1 MKQFILNNPTLVAV
15 MITIA
20 LVVIIAWNDPY
31 EKKKIATRKP
41 GIAPIYRDLVSITEY
56 IQTALTRRIL
66 EDIKVDIRRF
76 AILYE
81 SHEDFTDSM
90 DIIMDAFN
98 EKRAHFEDAENLILI
113 TPTYFT
119 HEKRN

>member
-1 MKQFILNNPTLVAV
+1 MKQYILNNPTLVAV
-15 MITIA
+15 MITLVLIA
-20 LVVIIAWNDPY
+20 VIAWNDPY
-31 EKKKIATRKP
+31 EKKKIAKKKP
-41 GIAPIYRDLVSITEY
+41 AIAPIYSDLVSLTEEIKAAPTY
-56 IQTALTRRIL
+56 RIL
-66 EDIKVDIRRF
+66 ELLKVDIRRF

-81 SHEDFTDSM
+81 HHEDFTDSM